1 MYESP
6 IEVIVSDWHK
16 QLIKQQED
24 QIYQAIIS
32 TGVNV
37 DKDEL
42 LKALMHDRNQYEK
55 GYMDGARDFA
65 ERLKEEI
72 KDTLFAYEA
81 GNQCERVDELL
92 TEMENKHYDR

>member
-1 MYESP
+1 MYNSP
-6 IEVIVSDWHK
+6 IELIVSDWQH
-16 QLIKQQED
+16 QLMEQQEN
-24 QIYQAIIS
+24 QIYQAVYS

-42 LKALMHDRNQYEK
+42 IKALMYDRNQYEK
-55 GYMDGARDFA
+55 GYMDGARDLA

-72 KDTLFAYEA
+72 KDCLFAYEA

-92 TEMENKHYDR
+92 KEMENKHYD

>member
-6 IEVIVSDWHK
+6 IELILSDWYK
-16 QLIKQQED
+16 QLIEQQED

-37 DKDEL
+37 DKYEL
-42 LKALMHDRNQYEK
+42 AKALMYDRNQYEK

-81 GNQCERVDELL
+81 GEQCECIDNILK
-92 TEMENKHYDR
+92 EMENRNYD